1 MVSTMIGV
9 ALTATLAAAQLPADF
24 SGVWRPVDALSSAIP
39 PPPPP
44 AAGPGGPPPPP
55 PPPKTISTTIMQS
68 ASELT
73 VRRHMEGADGPIV
86 QAFTYRLDGGESVN
100 QFGPIV
106 FRTTAAWDG
115 AALVLSSTLST
126 EGQPL
131 GVARE
136 VYRLENGNLVV
147 ETNRRTP
154 AGTFTSTGVNA
165 RDR

>member
-9 ALTATLAAAQLPADF
+9 ALTATFAAAQLPADF

-55 PPPKTISTTIMQS
+55 PPPKTISTTIVQS

-115 AALVLSSTLST
+115 AALVLSS
-126 EGQPL
+126 
-131 GVARE
+131 A
-136 VYRLENGNLVV
+136 
-147 ETNRRTP
+147 
-154 AGTFTSTGVNA
+154 
-165 RDR
+165 